1 MIDTLT
7 ENILNLDKKDQARM
21 FRMLADYADVL
32 IKVIPNTP
40 LLVYI
45 VSGIP
50 VDDSPI
56 TQAYTAWKHSL

>member
-32 IKVIPNTP
+32 TKVIPNAP
-40 LLVYI
+40 LLVGI

-56 TQAYTAWKHSL
+56 TQAYTAWKRSL

>member
-7 ENILNLDKKDQARM
+7 ENILNLDKTDQAQV
-21 FRMLADYADVL
+21 FRMLTDYADVL
-32 IKVIPNTP
+32 TKVVPNTP

-45 VSGIP
+45 ISGIP